1 MGEGRGS
8 RRVSSFRDLVAWQK
22 AMVLVTEVYA
32 ASAAWPE
39 SERFGLTNQVR
50 RASVSIP
57 ANIAEGSGRSGTREL
72 RHFLSLAHGSVCEVQ
87 THLELAGRLGFLS
100 PAAASTLDDHA
111 EEVGRIIRGLIRTT
125 DADETVPANRPTHS
139 SRLLDSPTS
148 RLDKGGAS

>member
-32 ASAAWPE
+32 ASAAFPE

-87 THLELAGRLGFLS
+87 THLELAGRLGFLNA
-100 PAAASTLDDHA
+100 AAASTIDDHA